1 MREWMSLALRSVS
14 NRHRPGTRPNV
25 FVFTTPRSGSTWLM
39 ELIQTQPRF
48 KQCSE
53 PLNLRVPGIARRL
66 GISDWE
72 ALYQDA
78 NWPRVRAY
86 FEGLC
91 EGRIRLIATFS
102 FPSPGIKSFSGTNI
116 SPCVTHKSPSFIAN
130 DIFCGTVNG

>member
-1 MREWMSLALRSVS
+1 MRKWMSLALRSVS
-14 NRHRPGTRPNV
+14 NRHRPGTLPNV

-53 PLNLRVPGIARRL
+53 PLNLRVDGVARRL

-86 FEGLC
+86 FRGLC
-91 EGRIRLIATFS
+91 DDITIVPSNRRIY
-102 FPSPGIKSFSGTNI
+102 
-116 SPCVTHKSPSFIAN
+116 
-130 DIFCGTVNG
+130 